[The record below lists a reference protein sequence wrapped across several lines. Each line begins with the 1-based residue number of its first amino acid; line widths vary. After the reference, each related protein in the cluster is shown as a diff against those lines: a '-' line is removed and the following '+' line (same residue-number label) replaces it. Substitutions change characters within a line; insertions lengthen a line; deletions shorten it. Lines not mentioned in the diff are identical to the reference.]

1 MKPNTPP
8 ATSVTRAG
16 LPVFGL
22 TFLLLISVVLS
33 WSPMSLAQEE
43 PQTPVQEASEPEGPD
58 WFQVELIVF
67 ARPNGAS
74 HGEQWPRDL
83 ELRYPFN
90 WVTLQDPEAP
100 QSWLP
105 DWLQQ
110 PGINP
115 GLVGAPGLEEPS
127 EPRWTPLQV
136 DLERRP
142 HFRLGAGDRNLNAV
156 ANALE
161 RNSQYRLLFHQAWR
175 QPLEEDQSNPAILI
189 DGGDRFGPHRE
200 LEGSVTLS
208 LSRYLHLRTNLWLTE
223 FEPNFG
229 QPPQGWPE
237 LPLAPSRLASD
248 RPAAP
253 TQGAGPVPFSKAG
266 EGGGSAW
273 DRFTQASESLIPA
286 QTLPGFLQE
295 DYLPRR
301 IVALKQQRRM
311 RSEELH
317 YLDHPLF
324 GVIIEIKPY
333 ERPKSD
339 AGDESVTQAQD

>member
-8 ATSVTRAG
+8 ATSVTPTG

-22 TFLLLISVVLS
+22 TFLLLIGVLPS
-33 WSPMSLAQEE
+33 WSPVSLAQEE

-67 ARPNGAS
+67 ARPDGAS

-90 WVTLQDPEAP
+90 WVALQDPEAP

-105 DWLQQ
+105 DWLEQ

-115 GLVGAPGLEEPS
+115 GLVGAPGLEEPN

-136 DLERRP
+136 DLQRRP
-142 HFRLGAGDRNLNAV
+142 YFRLSAGDRKLNAV

-175 QPLEEDQSNPAILI
+175 QPLKEDQSNPAILI
-189 DGGDRFGPHRE
+189 NGGDRFGPHRE
-200 LEGSVTLS
+200 LEGSITLR

-237 LPLAPSRLASD
+237 LPLAPNRLESN
-248 RPAAP
+248 PAISPPGVDPA
-253 TQGAGPVPFSKAG
+253 PFSDSG
-266 EGGGSAW
+266 VSSGSAW
-273 DRFTQASESLIPA
+273 DRFTQASESLSPA

-301 IVALKQQRRM
+301 IVAMNQQRRM

-333 ERPKSD
+333 ERPKPD
-339 AGDESVTQAQD
+339 TADESATQADN